1 MHQGGGDQSLFLV
14 ELRDA
19 DPVLSLGSD
28 IETLGGLLDR
38 GAFVRRFHR
47 AQVLGTLADDIYR
60 PAGHQRNV
68 FPVKLGP
75 VGVSV

>member
-1 MHQGGGDQSLFLV
+1 
-14 ELRDA
+14 
-19 DPVLSLGSD
+19 
-28 IETLGGLLDR
+28 
-38 GAFVRRFHR
+38 
-47 AQVLGTLADDIYR
+47 VLGTLADDIYR